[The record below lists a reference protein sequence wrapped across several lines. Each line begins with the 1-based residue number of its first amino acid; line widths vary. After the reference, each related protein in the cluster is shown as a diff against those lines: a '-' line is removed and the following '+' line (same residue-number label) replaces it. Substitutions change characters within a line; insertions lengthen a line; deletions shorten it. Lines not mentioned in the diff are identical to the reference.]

1 MDNRDVGNPFA
12 YPQPLTRLA
21 TLAPPVENRVAGL
34 TPASGHL
41 CLRVLSTEIGFT
53 IHIHF
58 NSPLKPFDL
67 LILFTRSPVSACWLE
82 IDLYRG
88 FL

>member
-1 MDNRDVGNPFA
+1 VDNPAVRNSLA
-12 YPQPLTRLA
+12 YPQSLDSLSTCG
-21 TLAPPVENRVAGL
+21 PPVENNLSAAAATRLDPG
-34 TPASGHL
+34 
-41 CLRVLSTEIGFT
+41 CQDLSTENRCT
-53 IHIHF
+53 IHNHF

-67 LILFTRSPVSACWLE
+67 LILFTRPSASRCWLE